1 MYCPIYELNNYGN
14 GKQDGDYDDDVVI
27 RRDYVIPSDG
37 FNRSGDAILFPSH
50 KFHNVSPITGGK
62 RVVMVLEIWE
72 GEAKTCFHRCLKRE
86 KCDYDVKRFQEVEL
100 MKTVCML

>member
-1 MYCPIYELNNYGN
+1 MNA
-14 GKQDGDYDDDVVI
+14 
-27 RRDYVIPSDG
+27 SDG
-37 FNRSGDAILFPSH
+37 FNSAGEAIMFPSH

-72 GEAKTCFHRCLKRE
+72 GEAKTCFHRCLKRD
-86 KCDYDVKRFQEVEL
+86 KCDYDEKRFREAEL